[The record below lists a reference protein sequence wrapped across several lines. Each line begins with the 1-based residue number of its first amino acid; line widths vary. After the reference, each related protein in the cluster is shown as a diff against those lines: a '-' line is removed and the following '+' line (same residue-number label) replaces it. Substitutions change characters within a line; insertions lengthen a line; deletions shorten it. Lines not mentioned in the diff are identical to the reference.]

1 MRLSNFLKVAAF
13 ALHSMQALAA
23 ESAMPPRAAG
33 GETLV
38 PTQAERDS
46 RLGWWRDAR
55 FGMFVHWGVYSGL
68 SGSWAGRQYG
78 GYAEHIQRMA
88 EIPIPVYLK
97 EVAGKFNPTAFN
109 ADEWVRLAKEAG
121 MGYFVITA
129 KHHDGFAM
137 FDSQVSEHTIVKS
150 TPFQRDPMPELR
162 AACKRYG
169 VKFGFYYSHAFDWG
183 EENGPGNDWDFQNPG
198 GDRLLHG
205 ADWWKNYPE
214 FLPKARKY
222 VDEKSIPQIQELIR
236 KYDPD
241 ILWFD
246 TPHKLPPEENLRI
259 LAAVRK
265 AKPSLVVN
273 GRIVTGLGDYESTC
287 DRPAE
292 FPPRNG
298 DWEGVPTTNESYGYN
313 ANDRSHKPP
322 SHFIRLLAKASARG
336 GNTLMNIGPMGTGAI
351 DDADVKILKGLAA
364 WWSTN
369 GESIRGTTRTPVAV
383 QAWGESTR
391 KGNRVYLHVF
401 DWPSDGKLV
410 VGGLKTDVTRAYLL
424 CAPSVPLDVKKGGLD
439 LILTVPKTAPDP
451 ADSVVVVEC
460 AGEPQG
466 DPARLL
472 SASVPI
478 NVLRGYDGLLKGR
491 LHFGPGKRKD
501 DVVLDW
507 NKKQFAVVWP
517 VRVNETM
524 NFDLGINYDAPN
536 ETTQS
541 KIAEADAGKEAIHA
555 QKGAAGTYCVQIGKQ
570 EFSKPVRNGKQ
581 LNEELGKVTLQ
592 PGNYEIRVFAKEI
605 TGEELFRLRR
615 VTLKPDCSSTASKP
629 AETAGN
635 EFSTEGFDFQIAK
648 GPYTPKADAFGP
660 LYRCPDWFRDV
671 KLGIYMHW
679 GLNSVPGFHG
689 HYGRN
694 MYTQEEP
701 EAYRIDKQTRRR
713 PLSGYKPGAESVYK
727 YHVEHFGHPS
737 RFGYKD
743 FIPMWKADKFDAM
756 ALASLYKQCGARFVG
771 VMANHH
777 DNFDL
782 FDSTYQP
789 WNSAR
794 MGPKRDVVGEWNRA
808 CRQQGL
814 RFFVTSHLSNNVHE
828 NYFYQGRSD
837 TSGPLKGVPYD
848 TVAPENAGLYG
859 KRTPD
864 GLRRLNPEFARNWYL
879 RLKDIVD
886 KYNPDLLYL
895 DGPLP
900 NGDYGLNLAAHFY
913 NRNIQLNG
921 SQQGVFTIK
930 QSKPKGFTLD
940 VEAAGV
946 DQLMPEPFLVDT
958 TLNPGWFY
966 LGSSV
971 AKTEKADDA
980 GMGGPKKSDTNP
992 DELRLTA
999 GQVIDNLIDIV
1010 SKNGNMMLNIGLR
1023 PDGSLPDSFR
1033 DELLKIGEWLKLNGD
1048 AIYGTRPFT
1057 VFGEG
1062 PFRKPKGG
1070 KFDDNRYV
1078 FTARDIRFT
1087 TKPNMVYAL
1096 FLEWPGNA
1104 KEAFIESLGSDKLA
1118 GIAQVSM
1125 LATGERLKWSQERN
1139 GLRVT
1144 LPATCPGK
1152 FAWVVRVNLTPKS

>member
-1 MRLSNFLKVAAF
+1 MRPFILFEVAAI
-13 ALHSMQALAA
+13 ALSSMRALAA
-23 ESAMPPRAAG
+23 EPAMPPRAPAP
-33 GETLV
+33 ETLA
-38 PTQAERDS
+38 PTQAERDA
-46 RLGWWRDAR
+46 RLGWWREAR

-68 SGSWAGRQYG
+68 SGSWAGHQYG

-88 EIPIPVYLK
+88 KIPIPTYLK

-109 ADEWVRLAKEAG
+109 ADEWIRLAKEAG

-137 FDSQVSEHTIVKS
+137 FDSKASEHTIVKS
-150 TPFQRDPMPELR
+150 TPFGRDPMPELR
-162 AACKRYG
+162 AACKKHG

-198 GDRLLHG
+198 GDLLLHG
-205 ADWWKNYPE
+205 ADWWIKYPE

-265 AKPSLVVN
+265 AKPTLVVN
-273 GRIVTGLGDYESTC
+273 GRIVSGLGDYESTC

-322 SHFIRLLAKASARG
+322 SHFIQLLAKACARG

-351 DDADVKILKGLAA
+351 DEADVKILKGLAA
-364 WWSTN
+364 WWSLN
-369 GESIRGTTRTPVAV
+369 GESIRGTTRTPLPV

-391 KGNRVYLHVF
+391 KGNRLYLHVF
-401 DWPSDGKLV
+401 EWPLNGKLI
-410 VGGLKTDVTRAYLL
+410 VGGLKTKVKKAYLL
-424 CAPSVPLDVKKGGLD
+424 QAPGVPLETVSDGLD
-439 LILTVPKTAPDP
+439 LTLTVPNTAPDL
-451 ADSVVVVEC
+451 ADSVVALEC

-466 DPARLL
+466 DLTRLL
-472 SASVPI
+472 SPSVSV
-478 NVLRGYDGLLKGR
+478 NTLRGYDGNLKGR

-507 NKKQFAVVWP
+507 FKKEFAVVWP
-517 VRVNETM
+517 VRVNAKTT
-524 NFDLGINYDAPN
+524 FDLGINYDAPN
-536 ETTQS
+536 ESTQS
-541 KIAEADAGKEAIHA
+541 KTAEGDAGKEAVRA
-555 QKGAAGTYCVQIGKQ
+555 QKGAGGVYCVQVGAK
-570 EFSKPVRNGKQ
+570 EFSKPVRQGKRID
-581 LNEELGKVTLQ
+581 EPLGKVTLE
-592 PGNYEIRVFAKEI
+592 PGQYNIRVFAKEI
-605 TGEELFRLRR
+605 TGEELFRLLRIS
-615 VTLKPDCSSTASKP
+615 LKPDPKP
-629 AETAGN
+629 ADAAAN
-635 EFSTEGFDFQIAK
+635 EFSTEGFEFKIAK
-648 GPYTPKADAFGP
+648 GPYKPQADAFGP

-671 KLGIYMHW
+671 KFGIYMHW

-701 EAYRIDKQTRRR
+701 EAYRIDQQTGRRQ
-713 PLSGYKPGAESVYK
+713 SGYKPGAESVYK
-727 YHVEHFGHPS
+727 YHVAHYGHPS
-737 RFGYKD
+737 HFGYKD
-743 FIPMWKADKFDAM
+743 FIPLWKAEKFN
-756 ALASLYKQCGARFVG
+756 ALALAELYKQSGARFVG

-789 WNSAR
+789 WNSVR
-794 MGPKRDVVGEWNRA
+794 MGPKLDVVGEWKKA
-808 CRQQGL
+808 CRQLGL
-814 RFFVTSHLSNNVHE
+814 RFFITSHLSNTVHE
-828 NYFYQGRSD
+828 HYFYQGRCD

-848 TVAPENAGLYG
+848 TVAPENEGLYG

-864 GLRRLNPEFARNWYL
+864 GLRRLNPEFARSWYL
-879 RLKDIVD
+879 RLKDLID

-913 NRNIQLNG
+913 NRNLELNG
-921 SQQGVFTIK
+921 SQQGVFTTK
-930 QSKPKGFTLD
+930 QSKPRGFTLD
-940 VEAAGV
+940 VEAAGI
-946 DQLMPEPFLVDT
+946 DRLMQTPFLVDT

-966 LGSSV
+966 LGSST
-971 AKTEKADDA
+971 AKAEHADDA
-980 GMGGPKKSDTNP
+980 GMGATNKSGANS

-999 GQVIDNLIDIV
+999 GQVIDNLADIV
-1010 SKNGNMMLNIGLR
+1010 SKNGNMMLNVGLR
-1023 PDGSLPDSFR
+1023 PDGTLPDSFR
-1033 DELLKIGEWLKLNGD
+1033 DELLKIGEWLKINGE

-1078 FTARDIRFT
+1078 FTAQDIRFT
-1087 TKPNMVYAL
+1087 TKPNVVYAL
-1096 FLEWPGNA
+1096 FLGWPGDA
-1104 KEAFIESLGSDKLA
+1104 KEAVIESLGSNKLA
-1118 GIAQVSM
+1118 GINSISM
-1125 LATGERLKWSQERN
+1125 LATGERLKWSQEPN

-1144 LPATCPGK
+1144 MPAACPGK
-1152 FAWVVRVNLTPKS
+1152 FAWVVKVSLTPQL